1 MNYFLG
7 LLCIIDL
14 RPEMEMKKKH
24 NAQTTR
30 TTDQSHFIQHV
41 QKNIMTLIHCAVNSI
56 HL

>member
-41 QKNIMTLIHCAVNSI
+41 QKNIMTLIHCAVNI
-56 HL
+56 